1 MLPILLYLV
10 FSDRL
15 EGLPA
20 LLIFALMLYPIAER
34 LGVDPVHFGI
44 VDRRARPRLLPA
56 PAALGLSLAC
66 SRAGSNLTDTVRVF
80 WVYVLVLLAGLAAV
94 ALFPD
99 ITLVVLN
106 LMPVT

>member
-44 VDRRARPRLLPA
+44 VSI
-56 PAALGLSLAC
+56 AALGLGFFLPRPPSA
-66 SRAGSNLTDTVRVF
+66 SPSPAAGPART
-80 WVYVLVLLAGLAAV
+80 
-94 ALFPD
+94 
-99 ITLVVLN
+99 
-106 LMPVT
+106 

>member
-1 MLPILLYLV
+1 
-10 FSDRL
+10 
-15 EGLPA
+15 
-20 LLIFALMLYPIAER
+20 
-34 LGVDPVHFGI
+34 
-44 VDRRARPRLLPA
+44 
-56 PAALGLSLAC
+56 
-66 SRAGSNLTDTVRVF
+66 VRVF